1 MYLKIWEIYGIYK
14 KSLFGIKEPDMEKSV
29 VYNLIKDEQERLIRE
44 IGKVENA
51 IDELPKGSIK
61 IYKER
66 YLYLVQRDKELSRA
80 KTVYYGTLDAFKELE
95 DKIALRKAYE
105 AIRRS
110 LKESL
115 KEMNAYLK
123 AGDRFYKNKTKKEDK
138 EEKDEK

>member
-1 MYLKIWEIYGIYK
+1 
-14 KSLFGIKEPDMEKSV
+14 MEKSV

-105 AIRRS
+105 AIRRD
-110 LKESL
+110 LKERL